1 MGRHHTKLAPSF
13 RHWNLNCTGHLSVT
27 SCRECMHISPAV
39 CMTGSVRFPEG
50 RRPCNCR
57 VEARASGR
65 RKKAP
70 HSALPFSTLPSVT
83 VQSPWSH
90 SYLPGHAGPWVLGQ
104 PDCCVHLNGDRGTSP
119 SSSCWSACS
128 GGLIGSGALGIV
140 CAYCVHRE
148 PCPPQLHT
156 PRASGNEESTQR
168 GMLIAFLP

>member
-1 MGRHHTKLAPSF
+1 MYAHLPSCLHD
-13 RHWNLNCTGHLSVT
+13 RVSSV
-27 SCRECMHISPAV
+27 S
-39 CMTGSVRFPEG
+39 
-50 RRPCNCR
+50 RRP
-57 VEARASGR
+57 
-65 RKKAP
+65 KAVQLQGGGQGFWKEEEVP
-70 HSALPFSTLPSVT
+70 TFRSALLNPAFCHCLPL
-83 VQSPWSH
+83 QSPWSH

-168 GMLIAFLP
+168 GMLIAFLPCPTREIATSQHLW